1 MVPSKDNIIYN
12 YVSILQGRWNDMS
25 KTEFGDFSSPD
36 ETRAFEK
43 GKMDLIKIGGG
54 VVGKMTLKPGWRWSL
69 HVKPVVK
76 TDWCEAPHFQY
87 QLSGRLHILMSD
99 GKEYDTRAGQV
110 HAVPQGHDAWVVGDE
125 EVVLVDWSGAG
136 NYAVHQ

>member
-1 MVPSKDNIIYN
+1 MA
-12 YVSILQGRWNDMS
+12 
-25 KTEFGDFSSPD
+25 KTEFKGFSSPV
-36 ETRAFEK
+36 ETRSFEK

-54 VVGKMTLKPGWRWSL
+54 VVGRMTLQPGWRWSQ

-87 QLSGRLHILMSD
+87 QLSGHLHVLMSD
-99 GKEYDTRAGQV
+99 GREYDTHAGQV
-110 HAVPQGHDAWVVGDE
+110 HAVPQGHDAWVIGNE

-136 NYAVHQ
+136 NYAAS